1 MSFLKMIY
9 TNTIIEAILA
19 DYPDFVMTID
29 DIQKATIREVL
40 LYYAYTK
47 IVNKGF
53 ECDFS
58 DIPMVMDANHIEF
71 TTNHDV
77 LSVAY
82 CLATT
87 NRFNSTVSQETKD
100 EIVQVAEEYNLLHD
114 RKIGYMLYR
123 LGIEINTARDS
134 IKKTVLRYHGFGS
147 NTKSA
152 RN

>member
-1 MSFLKMIY
+1 MSY

-47 IVNKGF
+47 IVDKGF
-53 ECDFS
+53 AYNFS
-58 DIPMVMDANHIEF
+58 DLPIIVNANHIEF
-71 TTNHDV
+71 TINHDV
-77 LSVAY
+77 LVIVY
-82 CLATT
+82 YLATT
-87 NRFNSTVSQETKD
+87 NWFSAIVSQETKD
-100 EIVQVAEEYNLLHD
+100 EIVQVAAEYDLLRD
-114 RKIGYMLYR
+114 RKINYMLYR
-123 LGIEINTARDS
+123 LGIENNTTRNS
-134 IKKTVLRYHGFGS
+134 IRKTVLRYHRFGS